1 MYEIHGNNAPAKEQ
15 LKEALPV
22 ISGQQTTV
30 PVMDF
35 NGEGHLNS
43 KHTTMTNNTL
53 LTASLDDI
61 LFEHRNK
68 AYGAY
73 ALRKGYNA
81 RLLSALGAG
90 MSLMLLFAILGM
102 ARGHNNA
109 APAGPGK
116 QEGMIIRQVE
126 LPKEKPPVPEK
137 PKEVEKQKPAEKIA
151 TVKYISH
158 IKIEKEVKTTVASQ
172 DDLDGKQVGD
182 KNTDGKKADGTVV
195 LTPQPGTGTG
205 NPVPEARQADFT
217 AQERSPEFPGG
228 PEALR
233 KFLARNLVSPG
244 NLELGEVKTVRVRF
258 KVDKDGAVNAFE
270 VIGSAGE
277 DFDGE
282 VVRVCRKMPRWI
294 PALQNGINV
303 PVNYVL
309 PVTFVGSE

>member
-1 MYEIHGNNAPAKEQ
+1 
-15 LKEALPV
+15 
-22 ISGQQTTV
+22 
-30 PVMDF
+30 
-35 NGEGHLNS
+35 
-43 KHTTMTNNTL
+43 MTNNAL
-53 LTASLDDI
+53 LAASLDDI

-81 RLLSALGAG
+81 RMLSALGAG
-90 MSLMLLFAILGM
+90 MSVILLLAIFGM
-102 ARGHNNA
+102 SRGNTNTIL
-109 APAGPGK
+109 AGPEK
-116 QEGMIIRQVE
+116 QEGMVIRQVE

-137 PKEVEKQKPAEKIA
+137 PKEMEKQKPAEKIA

-158 IKIEKEVKTTVASQ
+158 IKIEKDVKTTVASQ
-172 DDLDGKQVGD
+172 SDLDGKQVGD

-195 LTPQPGTGTG
+195 LTPQPGPGTG
-205 NPVPEARQADFT
+205 NSAPEGRQADFT

-228 PEALR
+228 AEALR

-244 NLELGEVKTVRVRF
+244 ELEAGEMKTVRVRF
-258 KVDKDGAVNAFE
+258 KVDKDGEVNGFE
-270 VIGSAGE
+270 IISSAGE
-277 DFDGE
+277 DFDDE
-282 VVRVCRKMPRWI
+282 VVRVFRKMPRWI